1 MMGRMNM
8 GKQIAEAPSSKG
20 VKKMLGGGMATAM
33 PKRRMASSAPPS
45 GGAIAQ
51 MQAAQSAV
59 RGMSSPKPAPGGA
72 AAGFGSA
79 LAKLGAPKVGA
90 SGAVRGMAKGG
101 KIDGCCMKG
110 KTKGKMC

>member
-8 GKQIAEAPSSKG
+8 GKQIADAPSSKG
-20 VKKMLGGGMATAM
+20 VKKMFGGGMASMTPSM
-33 PKRRMASSAPPS
+33 LGKGSKSRGGPNPP
-45 GGAIAQ
+45 
-51 MQAAQSAV
+51 
-59 RGMSSPKPAPGGA
+59 PGGA

-110 KTKGKMC
+110 KTKGKMV